1 MARIPE
7 YPPAPTGNLARDY
20 ENLRQYLIRQIQE
33 QNRAEIEAERGGGGG
48 GETVTVDE
56 QLDPNSANPVRNAA
70 IVAGLNGKA
79 ENNHVH
85 DSRYYT
91 EAEMDALLTGKA
103 DADHNHDSRYYTE
116 GEVDT
121 LLSGKSN
128 TDHTHDSRYYTESE
142 VDTLLAGKSGTD
154 HTHDNRYYTETEVD
168 TKLAGKISEPA
179 SDGTTGQVLAT
190 DGNGGRYWKNDDSG
204 GGGSGSGKDVMVSN
218 QTFTIPTIQPGG
230 TLDFSFSYTG
240 IAGYTA
246 IGVVG
251 LNLYAFPLSVAQ
263 WHIASNA
270 QMLILKIR
278 NNHSSMALGNAT
290 GSVDILFKEN

>member
-116 GEVDT
+116 SEVNT

-142 VDTLLAGKSGTD
+142 VDTLLAGKAGTD

-179 SDGTTGQVLAT
+179 SDGTSGQVLAT

-204 GGGSGSGKDVMVSN
+204 GGVGSVGIVV
-218 QTFTIPTIQPGG
+218 QEE
-230 TLDFSFSYTG
+230 SFSIPAVTAG
-240 IAGYTA
+240 GSSSCSHNVQGVTGYTA
-246 IGVVG
+246 VG
-251 LNLYAFPLSVAQ
+251 IVGINMVNTSLSLSRFNINSTHTQAVLRIKNTSATSDTPAVYGNIYILYA
-263 WHIASNA
+263 
-270 QMLILKIR
+270 K
-278 NNHSSMALGNAT
+278 
-290 GSVDILFKEN
+290 D